1 MSESKGSSKS
11 TSSSNPVAWA
21 ILTVLA
27 LFIAFLIPVTLA
39 IVIFLFSRKFLS
51 KKEGYF
57 LAGASLLA
65 ISFNFAE
72 NLGSI
77 FRWSWV
83 LLTGGDRLD
92 IPYLP
97 VILFTFLFLGII
109 LAINDSKIAK
119 IGTTRIA
126 RYREK
131 TKRRVDQNL
140 GKGAMH
146 RESILPTELEI
157 SNAIK
162 IVAPGGLTIDP
173 SSHSYTSSAPGN
185 RDFPIGIDKSG
196 NRLMLNESELAM
208 HALVFGSTGSGKSKT
223 LESLAGS
230 LLDLGWEGMI
240 VDLKEDT
247 KPGGLR
253 DWCYQYATHHAV
265 PYQELRLSD
274 PNPAWWFNP
283 LDGMGADEMRDT
295 ILSLNEFEAAYW
307 EAINKKM
314 LGQVINLFMD
324 AHAIDPITFPAP
336 TMLDIGRLLA
346 SPSLPAASKKMVATV
361 VSAANGLTKETYNT
375 IQQPTK
381 DESMSAAGL
390 GAKLT
395 LIYDTVVGRTVLQ
408 PAPGKL
414 RLDVTQPGL
423 TYIGLDSQGKPDLTR
438 IVSSAVLQRMSVY
451 SSQRTTGTSDREV
464 KRRFLIVD
472 EANWVDR
479 QIVQNLLSRA
489 RSAGIA
495 MVLCT
500 QGPMDWIDPKGGNA
514 FATLS
519 QNTNVC
525 IVMSQGEPKSAELLA
540 EYIGKQKTLNT
551 MQKMVDDKLVD
562 SGSAREAL
570 DYIIQPD
577 ELRRL
582 SIGQAILRVGKPKE
596 RICWVQ
602 IKIRDPK
609 MIPGQ
614 K

>member
-1 MSESKGSSKS
+1 MSDNKGPTKKS
-11 TSSSNPVAWA
+11 GND
-21 ILTVLA
+21 
-27 LFIAFLIPVTLA
+27 TLA
-39 IVIFLFSRKFLS
+39 WVLISLVIVFAAFAVPIILASLFFIPLRSLLG
-51 KKEGYF
+51 KKEGYA
-57 LAGASLLA
+57 LLICSTLA
-65 ISFNFAE
+65 ISFNFGG
-72 NLGSI
+72 NFGSLLG
-77 FRWSWV
+77 WSWV
-83 LLTGGDRLD
+83 LFTGGDRLD
-92 IPYLP
+92 IPYP
-97 VILFTFLFLGII
+97 SVILFSAFFLGLFLVIKNSK
-109 LAINDSKIAK
+109 LAE
-119 IGTTRIA
+119 IGNTKIA

-140 GKGAMH
+140 GKGALH
-146 RESILPTELEI
+146 RESILPTEDEI
-157 SNAIK
+157 SKAVK
-162 IVAPGGLTIDP
+162 IVVPGGLTIDP
-173 SSHSYTSSAPGN
+173 SSHSFTSSEPGA
-185 RDFPIGIDKSG
+185 RDFPIGIDKYG
-196 NRLMLNESELAM
+196 NKLLLNEAELAM

-223 LESLAGS
+223 LESLAGA
-230 LLDLGWEGMI
+230 LLDLGWDGMI

-324 AHAIDPITFPAP
+324 SHAIDPISFPFP

-361 VSAANGLTKETYNT
+361 VASASGLTKENYNT

-408 PAPGKL
+408 PSPGKL

-451 SSQRTTGTSDREV
+451 SSQRTTGARDREF

-500 QGPMDWIDPKGGNA
+500 QGPMDWIDAKGGNS

-519 QNTNVC
+519 QNTNIC
-525 IVMSQGEPKSAELLA
+525 IIMSQGEPKSAELLA

-562 SGSAREAL
+562 SGSARETT
-570 DYIIQPD
+570 DFIIQPD

-602 IKIRDPK
+602 IKVRDPK
-609 MIPGQ
+609 MIPG
-614 K
+614 KN